1 MILAS
6 LSGNTGVALRTA
18 SRSFPEEKKKEKK
31 KEKGNINN
39 KKMKKDETRILYQ
52 S

>member
-18 SRSFPEEKKKEKK
+18 SRSLPESRKWVHEKKK
-31 KEKGNINN
+31 
-39 KKMKKDETRILYQ
+39 T
-52 S
+52 